1 MDFFIIF
8 ILVMTVTLFILFLTS
23 DCGKKR
29 QIQTLNNRTTFLN
42 SNQEISRS
50 APMNMYNLRDLPPL
64 YSSSQSVF
72 DKPAPIYKP
81 ENFSQSL

>member
-8 ILVMTVTLFILFLTS
+8 ILLMTVTLFILFLTS

-29 QIQTLNNRTTFLN
+29 QIPTFNNRTTFFN
-42 SNQEISRS
+42 SNEEISHS
-50 APMNMYNLRDLPPL
+50 APINMYNL
-64 YSSSQSVF
+64 SSSQSVL

-81 ENFSQSL
+81 ENVSQSL